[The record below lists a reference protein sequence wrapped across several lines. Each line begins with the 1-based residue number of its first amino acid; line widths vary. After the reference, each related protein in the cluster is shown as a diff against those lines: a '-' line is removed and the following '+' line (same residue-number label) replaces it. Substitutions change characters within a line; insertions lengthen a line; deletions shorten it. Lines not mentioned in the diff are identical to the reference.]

1 MAAVRVI
8 AVLRKCL
15 KTLASDMLTLVLS
28 TQFKREVRRAKKQGK
43 DLAKLQ
49 EVVEFLRRQ
58 ELLPA
63 RYRDH
68 LLRGDWKGYREV
80 HIESGWLLIYRV
92 KGNELH
98 LIRTG
103 SHSSIFS

>member
-1 MAAVRVI
+1 MAVWR
-8 AVLRKCL
+8 RCL
-15 KTLASDMLTLVLS
+15 KTLASDMLTLVSS
-28 TQFKREVRRAKKQGK
+28 TQFKREMRKQGK
-43 DLAKLQ
+43 DLAELQ
-49 EVVEFLRRQ
+49 EVIEFPGRQ
-58 ELLPA
+58 RLLPE

-80 HIESGWLLIYRV
+80 HIEPDWLLVYCV

-103 SHSSIFS
+103 SHSGLFS

>member
-1 MAAVRVI
+1 MVRVI

-49 EVVEFLRRQ
+49 EVIEFLRRQ
-58 ELLPA
+58 KLLPE
-63 RYRDH
+63 
-68 LLRGDWKGYREV
+68 GYREV
-80 HIESGWLLIYRV
+80 HIEPNWLLIYRV

-98 LIRTG
+98 LTRTG
-103 SHSSIFS
+103 SHSSLFS